1 MTDLGRGPRRGAA
14 PPRRAR
20 GSPSERLA
28 ADVRCRTP
36 DVRRRRRRALHR
48 TRQHVTQ
55 SATVAARIRS
65 ISADLH
71 ENAKISGITLISARR
86 AESAR
91 HRARFVRQSRVFPR
105 H

>member
-36 DVRRRRRRALHR
+36 DVRRRRALHR

-65 ISADLH
+65 ISADLY

-91 HRARFVRQSRVFPR
+91 HRARFVRQSRVSP
-105 H
+105 HH

>member
-36 DVRRRRRRALHR
+36 DVRRRRVPHR

-65 ISADLH
+65 ISADLY

-91 HRARFVRQSRVFPR
+91 HRARFVRQSRVSP
-105 H
+105 HH

>member
-36 DVRRRRRRALHR
+36 DIRRRRVPRR

-65 ISADLH
+65 ISADLY

>member
-36 DVRRRRRRALHR
+36 DVRRRRVPRR
-48 TRQHVTQ
+48 TRQPVTQ

-65 ISADLH
+65 ISADIY

-91 HRARFVRQSRVFPR
+91 HRARFVRQSRVSP
-105 H
+105 HH

>member
-1 MTDLGRGPRRGAA
+1 MTDLGRRPRRGAA

-36 DVRRRRRRALHR
+36 DVRCRRRRALHR

-65 ISADLH
+65 ISADLY

-91 HRARFVRQSRVFPR
+91 HRARFVRQSRVSP
-105 H
+105 HH